1 MEIMQIYI
9 ESKSCTIG
17 NYDVLFTYKDKIIS
31 IIEPFINK
39 SGWLIAQYYSISS
52 FEQEDYVIL
61 SALTDD
67 GIVLDLEQC
76 SKIFLLEGEMIPN
89 QHTISEDS
97 LSALNDNMKK
107 EKENILVSNK
117 ERNSKYFDEEITK
130 LECWAD
136 DLKGSLELELK
147 ELDREI
153 GVKKSDARK
162 ILNLEEKVAAQR
174 EIKDMEKK
182 RNELRRNLFLA
193 QDEVDKRKEKIIEA
207 IELRLQ
213 QKIETK
219 ELFTIRWQL
228 I

>member
-1 MEIMQIYI
+1 M
-9 ESKSCTIG
+9 
-17 NYDVLFTYKDKIIS
+17 
-31 IIEPFINK
+31 
-39 SGWLIAQYYSISS
+39 IAQYYSISS